1 MKILLLSAAL
11 LFSTLFLFS
20 CKKDNPIPPEDQPQ
34 VSLSLEDASCTEAW
48 IKLTTANIS
57 LPVDVT
63 LKQDDNIVKTLSLS
77 SADTL
82 LYVDS
87 FLPNHTY
94 RFQSVVQSMSQSSN
108 QLSVSTIDTTS
119 HNRSWEVFYFGD
131 YGHSSIRDITII
143 SENDIWAVGEIYV
156 ADTSQNGYTLYN
168 AVHWDGSQWQ
178 LKKISMLSSC
188 NPVTFPPLKAI
199 CAFSDSNIII
209 TSGGSIGWFN
219 GVTNTPD
226 CSIRPL
232 LTGSINKIWGV
243 SSDNFYT
250 VGNNGFIAHYQNG
263 QWSRIESGTTVNL
276 LDIWGGSD
284 GTLWSC
290 GYTSNYSTT
299 VLLRNSGSGWVKLF
313 EGSAGEQNNGYTI
326 NQIAGVWSK
335 NDYRIYLL
343 KSDGIFLQANN
354 NELFLQKQLASFI
367 YGSYD
372 IDGTDDNNIFVSAY
386 RFVGHWNGMTFREYP
401 AIYQENRKYYSIKAR
416 GNTVC
421 AGGTDYNGPIFSQAV
436 IVLSK

>member
-1 MKILLLSAAL
+1 MRNIFTITALILLGIC
-11 LFSTLFLFS
+11 FTS
-20 CKKDNPIPPEDQPQ
+20 CKKENNPIPPEEQPQ
-34 VSLSLEDASCTEAW
+34 VNLTLEDRSCTEAW
-48 IKLTTANIS
+48 IKLSTGNLPLPSDVDLYRDSS
-57 LPVDVT
+57 LVET
-63 LKQDDNIVKTLSLS
+63 INLTSE
-77 SADTL
+77 DTV

-87 FLPNHTY
+87 LLPNRTY
-94 RFQSVVQSMSQSSN
+94 GYQSVIQSTGQASN
-108 QLSVSTIDTTS
+108 QLSVNTLDTTS

-131 YGHSSIRDITII
+131 YQHSSIRDIAII
-143 SENDIWAVGEIYV
+143 SENDIWAVGEIYI
-156 ADTSQNGYTLYN
+156 ADTTQNGYTMYN
-168 AVHWDGSQWQ
+168 AVHWDGNQWELKRIQISIDGNLPVLLNEFLLFLQ
-178 LKKISMLSSC
+178 LIFGWSGAFVKRDGQNC
-188 NPVTFPPLKAI
+188 NFL
-199 CAFSDSNIII
+199 
-209 TSGGSIGWFN
+209 
-219 GVTNTPD
+219 
-226 CSIRPL
+226 SIRAFCWAWSP
-232 LTGSINKIWGV
+232 NKIWGT
-243 SSDNFYT
+243 SSNDLYV
-250 VGNNGFIAHYQNG
+250 VGNSGNIAHYQNG
-263 QWSRIESGTTVNL
+263 QWSRIESGTTVDL
-276 LDIWGGSD
+276 LDIWGSSD

-299 VLLRNSGSGWVKLF
+299 VLLRNSGSGWVKVF

-401 AIYQENRKYYSIKAR
+401 AIYQEHRKYYSIKAR

-421 AGGTDYNGPIFSQAV
+421 AGGTIIAKFCICLLKSADNS
-436 IVLSK
+436 

>member
-1 MKILLLSAAL
+1 M
-11 LFSTLFLFS
+11 
-20 CKKDNPIPPEDQPQ
+20 
-34 VSLSLEDASCTEAW
+34 
-48 IKLTTANIS
+48 
-57 LPVDVT
+57 
-63 LKQDDNIVKTLSLS
+63 
-77 SADTL
+77 
-82 LYVDS
+82 
-87 FLPNHTY
+87 
-94 RFQSVVQSMSQSSN
+94 
-108 QLSVSTIDTTS
+108 
-119 HNRSWEVFYFGD
+119 G
-131 YGHSSIRDITII
+131 
-143 SENDIWAVGEIYV
+143 
-156 ADTSQNGYTLYN
+156 
-168 AVHWDGSQWQ
+168 
-178 LKKISMLSSC
+178 
-188 NPVTFPPLKAI
+188 
-199 CAFSDSNIII
+199 
-209 TSGGSIGWFN
+209 
-219 GVTNTPD
+219 NT
-226 CSIRPL
+226 
-232 LTGSINKIWGV
+232 
-243 SSDNFYT
+243 
-250 VGNNGFIAHYQNG
+250 GNIAHYQNG
-263 QWSRIESGTTVNL
+263 QWSRIESGTTVDL
-276 LDIWGGSD
+276 LDIWGSSD

-299 VLLRNSGSGWVKLF
+299 VLLRNSGSGWVKVF

-401 AIYQENRKYYSIKAR
+401 AIYQENRKYYSIKVK